1 LLGIVQSWALQWA
14 GSSLRDEAF
23 VADSFLILAQA
34 AGGNNSPLGMLP
46 ILAAMAA
53 IMYFVMIRPQQ
64 KQLKEHRAML
74 AALRK
79 GEEYVTTGGLVG
91 RIHEV
96 ADRTVTLE
104 IANGVRVRVLKTSVA
119 GKFAL
124 EAPVTAAKVE
134 DKKEEK

>member
-1 LLGIVQSWALQWA
+1 M
-14 GSSLRDEAF
+14 
-23 VADSFLILAQA
+23 ADSFLILAQA

-64 KQLKEHRAML
+64 KQLKEHRAL
-74 AALRK
+74 LGALKK
-79 GEEYVTTGGLVG
+79 GDEVVTQGGLLG

-104 IANGVRVRVLKTSVA
+104 IANGVRVRVLKTSIAAKGGVVD
-119 GKFAL
+119 
-124 EAPVTAAKVE
+124 APAAAAKVE